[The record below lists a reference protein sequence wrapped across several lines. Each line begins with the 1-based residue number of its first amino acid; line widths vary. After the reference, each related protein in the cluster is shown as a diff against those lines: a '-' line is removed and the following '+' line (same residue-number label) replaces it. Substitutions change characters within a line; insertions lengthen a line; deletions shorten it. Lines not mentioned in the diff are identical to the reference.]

1 MTHLELVPVP
11 PVAQLAGVSQHYG
24 KTVALNNITLDIPA
38 RCMVGLI
45 GPDGVGKSSLL
56 SLISGA
62 RVIEQGNVMVL
73 GGDMRD
79 PKHRRDVCPR
89 IAWMPQG
96 LGKNLY
102 HTLSVYENVDF
113 FARLFGHDKAER
125 EVRINELLTSTGLAP
140 FRDRPA
146 GKLSGGMK
154 QKLGLCCALIHDP
167 ELLILDEPTT
177 GVDPLSRAQ
186 FWDLIDSIRQ
196 RQSNMSVLVATA
208 YMEEAER
215 FDWLVAMN
223 AGEVL
228 ATGSAEE
235 LRQQTQ
241 SATLEEA
248 FIALLP
254 EAQRQAHQAVVIP
267 PYQAENA
274 EIAIEARDLTMRF
287 GSFVAVDHVNFRIPR
302 GEIFGFLGS
311 NGCGKSTTMKMLTG
325 LLPASEGEA
334 WLFGQPVD
342 PKDIDTRRRVGYMSQ
357 AFSLYNELTVRQNLE
372 LHARL
377 FHIPEAEIP
386 ARVAEM
392 SERFKLNDVEDVLP
406 ESLPLGIRQ
415 RLSLAVAVIHRPEM
429 LILDEPTSGVDPV
442 ARDMFWQLMVDLSR
456 QDKVTIFISTHFMNE
471 AERCDR
477 ISLMHAGKVLASG
490 TPQELVEKRG
500 AASLEEAFIAYLQ
513 EAAGQSNEAE
523 APPVIH
529 DATLAPRQGFS
540 LRRLFSYSRREALE
554 LRRDPVRSTLAL
566 MGTVI
571 LMLIMGYGISMD
583 VENLRF
589 AVLDRDQTVSS
600 QAWTLN
606 LSGSR
611 YFIEQPPLTSYDE
624 LDRRMRAGDITVA
637 IEIPPNFGRDI
648 ARGTPVELG
657 VWIDGAMPSR
667 AETVKGYVQAMH
679 QSWLQDVASRQSAP
693 ASQSGLMNIETR
705 YRYNPDVKSLPAIV
719 PAVIPLLL
727 MMIPS
732 MLSALS
738 VVREKEL
745 GSIINLYVTPTTRS
759 EFLLGKQLPYIA
771 LGMLNFFLLCALSVF
786 VFGVPHKGSFL
797 TLTLAALLYII
808 IATGMGL
815 LISTFMKSQI
825 AAIFGTAIITLI
837 PATQFSGMIDP
848 VASLEGPGRWIGEV
862 YPTSHFLTIARGTF
876 SKALDLT
883 DLWQLF
889 YPVAD
894 SHPAGDGLKHPA
906 AEKTGGMMRHLR
918 NIFNLGIK
926 ELRSLLGDKAMLT
939 LIVFSF
945 TVSVYSSATVT
956 PGSLNLAPIAIADMD
971 QSQLSNRI
979 VNSFYRPWFLP
990 PEMITADE
998 MDAGL
1003 DAGRYTFAINIPP
1016 NFQRDVLAGR
1026 QPDIQVNVDAT
1037 RMSQAFTGNG
1047 YIQNIINGEVNSFV
1061 ARYRDNSEPLV
1072 SLETRM
1078 RFNPNLDPAWFGGVM
1093 AIINNITMLA
1103 IVLTGS
1109 ALIREREHG
1118 TVEHLLVMPITPFE
1132 IMMAKI
1138 WSMGLVVLV
1147 VSGLSLV
1154 LMVKGVLGVPIEGS
1168 IPLFMLGV
1176 ALSLFATTSIGI
1188 FMGTIARSMPQ
1199 LGLLVILV
1207 LLPLQMLSGGS
1218 TPRESMPQMV
1228 QDIMLTMPT
1237 THFVSLAQAIL
1248 YRGAGF
1254 EIVWPQFLTLMA
1266 IGGVFFTIALLRFRK
1281 TIGTMA

>member
-62 RVIEQGNVMVL
+62 RVIEQGNVIVL

-248 FIALLP
+248 FINLLP
-254 EAQRQAHQAVVIP
+254 QAQRQAHQAVVIP
-267 PYQAENA
+267 PYQPENA

-287 GSFVAVDHVNFRIPR
+287 GSFVAGDHVNFRIPR

-529 DATLAPRQGFS
+529 DTTHAPRQGFS

-611 YFIEQPPLTSYDE
+611 YFIEQPLLTSYDE

-679 QSWLQDVASRQSAP
+679 QSWLQDVASRQSTP
-693 ASQSGLMNIETR
+693 SSQSGLMNIETR

-771 LGMLNFFLLCALSVF
+771 LGMLNFFLLCGLSVF

-889 YPVAD
+889 IP
-894 SHPAGDGLKHPA
+894 
-906 AEKTGGMMRHLR
+906 
-918 NIFNLGIK
+918 
-926 ELRSLLGDKAMLT
+926 LL
-939 LIVFSF
+939 
-945 TVSVYSSATVT
+945 
-956 PGSLNLAPIAIADMD
+956 IAI
-971 QSQLSNRI
+971 
-979 VNSFYRPWFLP
+979 
-990 PEMITADE
+990 
-998 MDAGL
+998 
-1003 DAGRYTFAINIPP
+1003 
-1016 NFQRDVLAGR
+1016 
-1026 QPDIQVNVDAT
+1026 
-1037 RMSQAFTGNG
+1037 
-1047 YIQNIINGEVNSFV
+1047 
-1061 ARYRDNSEPLV
+1061 PLV
-1072 SLETRM
+1072 
-1078 RFNPNLDPAWFGGVM
+1078 
-1093 AIINNITMLA
+1093 
-1103 IVLTGS
+1103 
-1109 ALIREREHG
+1109 
-1118 TVEHLLVMPITPFE
+1118 
-1132 IMMAKI
+1132 
-1138 WSMGLVVLV
+1138 MGLSIL
-1147 VSGLSLV
+1147 LL
-1154 LMVKGVLGVPIEGS
+1154 KKQEG
-1168 IPLFMLGV
+1168 
-1176 ALSLFATTSIGI
+1176 
-1188 FMGTIARSMPQ
+1188 
-1199 LGLLVILV
+1199 
-1207 LLPLQMLSGGS
+1207 
-1218 TPRESMPQMV
+1218 
-1228 QDIMLTMPT
+1228 
-1237 THFVSLAQAIL
+1237 
-1248 YRGAGF
+1248 
-1254 EIVWPQFLTLMA
+1254 
-1266 IGGVFFTIALLRFRK
+1266 
-1281 TIGTMA
+1281 

>member
-1 MTHLELVPVP
+1 
-11 PVAQLAGVSQHYG
+11 
-24 KTVALNNITLDIPA
+24 
-38 RCMVGLI
+38 
-45 GPDGVGKSSLL
+45 
-56 SLISGA
+56 
-62 RVIEQGNVMVL
+62 
-73 GGDMRD
+73 
-79 PKHRRDVCPR
+79 
-89 IAWMPQG
+89 
-96 LGKNLY
+96 
-102 HTLSVYENVDF
+102 
-113 FARLFGHDKAER
+113 
-125 EVRINELLTSTGLAP
+125 
-140 FRDRPA
+140 
-146 GKLSGGMK
+146 
-154 QKLGLCCALIHDP
+154 
-167 ELLILDEPTT
+167 
-177 GVDPLSRAQ
+177 
-186 FWDLIDSIRQ
+186 
-196 RQSNMSVLVATA
+196 
-208 YMEEAER
+208 
-215 FDWLVAMN
+215 
-223 AGEVL
+223 
-228 ATGSAEE
+228 
-235 LRQQTQ
+235 
-241 SATLEEA
+241 
-248 FIALLP
+248 
-254 EAQRQAHQAVVIP
+254 
-267 PYQAENA
+267 
-274 EIAIEARDLTMRF
+274 
-287 GSFVAVDHVNFRIPR
+287 
-302 GEIFGFLGS
+302 
-311 NGCGKSTTMKMLTG
+311 LTG

-490 TPQELVEKRG
+490 TPPELVEKRG

-523 APPVIH
+523 APPVVH
-529 DATLAPRQGFS
+529 DTTHAPRQGFS

-679 QSWLQDVASRQSAP
+679 QSWLQDVASRQSTP

-889 YPVAD
+889 IP
-894 SHPAGDGLKHPA
+894 
-906 AEKTGGMMRHLR
+906 
-918 NIFNLGIK
+918 
-926 ELRSLLGDKAMLT
+926 LL
-939 LIVFSF
+939 
-945 TVSVYSSATVT
+945 
-956 PGSLNLAPIAIADMD
+956 IAI
-971 QSQLSNRI
+971 
-979 VNSFYRPWFLP
+979 
-990 PEMITADE
+990 
-998 MDAGL
+998 
-1003 DAGRYTFAINIPP
+1003 
-1016 NFQRDVLAGR
+1016 
-1026 QPDIQVNVDAT
+1026 
-1037 RMSQAFTGNG
+1037 
-1047 YIQNIINGEVNSFV
+1047 
-1061 ARYRDNSEPLV
+1061 PLV
-1072 SLETRM
+1072 
-1078 RFNPNLDPAWFGGVM
+1078 
-1093 AIINNITMLA
+1093 
-1103 IVLTGS
+1103 
-1109 ALIREREHG
+1109 
-1118 TVEHLLVMPITPFE
+1118 
-1132 IMMAKI
+1132 
-1138 WSMGLVVLV
+1138 MGLSIL
-1147 VSGLSLV
+1147 LL
-1154 LMVKGVLGVPIEGS
+1154 KKQEG
-1168 IPLFMLGV
+1168 
-1176 ALSLFATTSIGI
+1176 
-1188 FMGTIARSMPQ
+1188 
-1199 LGLLVILV
+1199 
-1207 LLPLQMLSGGS
+1207 
-1218 TPRESMPQMV
+1218 
-1228 QDIMLTMPT
+1228 
-1237 THFVSLAQAIL
+1237 
-1248 YRGAGF
+1248 
-1254 EIVWPQFLTLMA
+1254 
-1266 IGGVFFTIALLRFRK
+1266 
-1281 TIGTMA
+1281 

>member
-248 FIALLP
+248 FINLLP
-254 EAQRQAHQAVVIP
+254 QAQRQAHQAVVIP
-267 PYQAENA
+267 PYQPENA

-490 TPQELVEKRG
+490 TP
-500 AASLEEAFIAYLQ
+500 
-513 EAAGQSNEAE
+513 
-523 APPVIH
+523 
-529 DATLAPRQGFS
+529 
-540 LRRLFSYSRREALE
+540 
-554 LRRDPVRSTLAL
+554 L

-679 QSWLQDVASRQSAP
+679 QSWLQDVASRQSTP
-693 ASQSGLMNIETR
+693 SSQSGLMNIETR

-771 LGMLNFFLLCALSVF
+771 LGMLNFFLLCGLSVF

-889 YPVAD
+889 IP
-894 SHPAGDGLKHPA
+894 
-906 AEKTGGMMRHLR
+906 
-918 NIFNLGIK
+918 
-926 ELRSLLGDKAMLT
+926 LL
-939 LIVFSF
+939 
-945 TVSVYSSATVT
+945 
-956 PGSLNLAPIAIADMD
+956 IAI
-971 QSQLSNRI
+971 
-979 VNSFYRPWFLP
+979 
-990 PEMITADE
+990 
-998 MDAGL
+998 
-1003 DAGRYTFAINIPP
+1003 
-1016 NFQRDVLAGR
+1016 
-1026 QPDIQVNVDAT
+1026 
-1037 RMSQAFTGNG
+1037 
-1047 YIQNIINGEVNSFV
+1047 
-1061 ARYRDNSEPLV
+1061 PLV
-1072 SLETRM
+1072 
-1078 RFNPNLDPAWFGGVM
+1078 
-1093 AIINNITMLA
+1093 
-1103 IVLTGS
+1103 
-1109 ALIREREHG
+1109 
-1118 TVEHLLVMPITPFE
+1118 
-1132 IMMAKI
+1132 
-1138 WSMGLVVLV
+1138 MGLSIL
-1147 VSGLSLV
+1147 LL
-1154 LMVKGVLGVPIEGS
+1154 KKQEG
-1168 IPLFMLGV
+1168 
-1176 ALSLFATTSIGI
+1176 
-1188 FMGTIARSMPQ
+1188 
-1199 LGLLVILV
+1199 
-1207 LLPLQMLSGGS
+1207 
-1218 TPRESMPQMV
+1218 
-1228 QDIMLTMPT
+1228 
-1237 THFVSLAQAIL
+1237 
-1248 YRGAGF
+1248 
-1254 EIVWPQFLTLMA
+1254 
-1266 IGGVFFTIALLRFRK
+1266 
-1281 TIGTMA
+1281 